1 MLPNRVA
8 VDILVISDGRAVQR
22 PVCRTDLVDTNG
34 ADHVFA
40 AGLLAGLQ
48 HDPSRTATD
57 PGMAL
62 AVAIVFTS
70 GPHAFREARLVQQ
83 NP

>member
-1 MLPNRVA
+1 MSLPLA
-8 VDILVISDGRAVQR
+8 
-22 PVCRTDLVDTNG
+22 
-34 ADHVFA
+34 F
-40 AGLLAGLQ
+40 LAGLQ
-48 HDPSRTATD
+48 HDPSQTATD

-70 GPHAFREARLVQQ
+70 GPRAFREARLVQQ